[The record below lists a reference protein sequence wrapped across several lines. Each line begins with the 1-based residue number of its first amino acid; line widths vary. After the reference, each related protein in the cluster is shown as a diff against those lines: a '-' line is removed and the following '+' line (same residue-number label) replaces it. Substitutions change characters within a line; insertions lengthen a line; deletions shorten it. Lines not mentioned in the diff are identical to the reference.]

1 MKTNKPISLLAAIVF
16 ANTLNFSVVT
26 MVLAEEDKEVLYW
39 VAPMDANY
47 RRDKAGK
54 SPMGMDLIPFYAG
67 ADEDASTVTISPA
80 VVQNLGVRTAK
91 AELTRLWRGIDTVGY
106 VGYDES
112 KVSHIHLR
120 TEGWIEKLSV
130 KSEGERVKKG
140 DFLFDVYSP
149 KLVNAQEE
157 LVTSLATKNK
167 GLIRATEE
175 RLFALGISRAQI
187 KQLKKD
193 KKVKQRI
200 SIYALQDGVVSSLP
214 VREGMFVK
222 PSQRVMTLADL
233 STVWLLAEVFERQA
247 EWVENGQPAE
257 VSLSYIPGKTWDGK
271 VEYIYPTLDAKTRT
285 LKVRLLFD
293 NPGERLKPNM
303 YANVKIY
310 GGAKENTIVIPLEG
324 LIRTGREER
333 VIIDMGDGKFAARQ
347 VTAGIE
353 SGNYVE
359 ILKGVKAGD
368 KIVTS
373 GQFLIDSEASMRASL
388 TRMTEPSKTD
398 SSTTM
403 DMKNES
409 KMVSGN
415 GVIKALPGNGDEDDN
430 KINLKH
436 EAISELG
443 WPAMTMNFLMDEN
456 LDTTG
461 LAVGDEV
468 MFQLEERDDR
478 YLIKSIHKMNGA
490 MNGNDSSD
498 GEM

>member
-1 MKTNKPISLLAAIVF
+1 MKVNNMIKLLTTLLVTNSLYITGTTNAVA
-16 ANTLNFSVVT
+16 
-26 MVLAEEDKEVLYW
+26 AEEKEVMYW

-67 ADEDASTVTISPA
+67 ADEDGSTVTISPT

-106 VGYDES
+106 VDYDES

-120 TEGWIEKLSV
+120 TEGWIEKLAV

-157 LVTSLATKNK
+157 MVTALSTGNK
-167 GLIRATEE
+167 GLIGATKE
-175 RLFALGISRAQI
+175 RLSALGISASQI
-187 KQLKKD
+187 KKLQKN

-200 SIYALQDGVVSSLP
+200 SIYAPQDGVVSELP

-222 PSQRVMTLADL
+222 PSMKVMTLGDL
-233 STVWLLAEVFERQA
+233 SSVWLLAEVFERQS
-247 EWVENGQPAE
+247 EWVEVGQMAE
-257 VSLSYIPGKTWDGK
+257 VSLSYIPGKIWEGK
-271 VEYIYPTLDAKTRT
+271 VEYIYPSLDPKTRT
-285 LKVRLLFD
+285 LKVRLRFD

-324 LIRTGREER
+324 LIRTGRNER
-333 VIIDMGDGKFAARQ
+333 VIIDLGEGKFEARE
-347 VTAGIE
+347 VKSGIE

-359 ILKGVKAGD
+359 ILNGVNAGD

-388 TRMTEPSKTD
+388 TRMSEPTGE
-398 SSTTM
+398 
-403 DMKNES
+403 DMSDMQDAEES
-409 KMVSGN
+409 IKVSGS
-415 GVIKALPGNGDEDDN
+415 GVIKMLMSEDR
-430 KINLKH
+430 KLKLQH
-436 EAISELG
+436 EPIEDLG
-443 WPAMTMNFLMDEN
+443 WPAMTMDFSVADGV
-456 LDTTG
+456 DISG
-461 LAVGDEV
+461 LSIDDNV
-468 MFQLEERDDR
+468 MFQLEQRNNG
-478 YLIKSIHKMNGA
+478 YLITSVHKMNK
-490 MNGNDSSD
+490 